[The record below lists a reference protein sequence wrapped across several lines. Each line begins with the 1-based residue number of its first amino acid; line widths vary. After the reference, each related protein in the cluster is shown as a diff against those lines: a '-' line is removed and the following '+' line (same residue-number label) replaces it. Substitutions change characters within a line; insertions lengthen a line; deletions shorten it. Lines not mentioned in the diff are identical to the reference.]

1 MKKSHTILL
10 GLTVVLAQAC
20 GGSSKD
26 EGDWTYGEP
35 NSRDTTVRGQPYRS
49 YYGYYYPV
57 YRGMIAPSLYEGA
70 TKDQVSAVQYRP
82 VRSSERAS
90 ATRTGGFGRT
100 GGGRSV
106 WS

>member
-20 GGSSKD
+20 GNSSKD

-35 NSRDTTVRGQPYRS
+35 NSRDTVVRGQPYRF
-49 YYGYYYPV
+49 YHGFFYPV
-57 YRGMIAPSLYEGA
+57 YRGMIAPGLYQGA
-70 TKDQVSAVQYRP
+70 TREQVSAANYKPVQHPQP
-82 VRSSERAS
+82 VAARR
-90 ATRTGGFGRT
+90 GGFGRSS
-100 GGGRSV
+100 GGRSV